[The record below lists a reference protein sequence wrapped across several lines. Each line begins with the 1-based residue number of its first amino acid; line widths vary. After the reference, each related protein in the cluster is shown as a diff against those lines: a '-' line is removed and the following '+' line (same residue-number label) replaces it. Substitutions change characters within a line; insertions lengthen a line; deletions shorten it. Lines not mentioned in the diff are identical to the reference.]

1 MGDGYW
7 TDRCDDKDV
16 RGSVTRIGPV
26 FQRDVT
32 YADGDGWTCALNGEA
47 MGGYPTLAGAKARID
62 WEVWNRLRQSRAD
75 DGLLARSLTGRTVA
89 TNIVRRNILPPRPW

>member
-7 TDRCDDKDV
+7 TDRCDNKDV

-32 YADGDGWTCALNGEA
+32 YADGDGWTCTLNGEA
-47 MGGYPTLAGAKARID
+47 MGGYPRLAGAKAQD
-62 WEVWNRLRQSRAD
+62 RLGGVESAAPDPCR
-75 DGLLARSLTGRTVA
+75 L
-89 TNIVRRNILPPRPW
+89 